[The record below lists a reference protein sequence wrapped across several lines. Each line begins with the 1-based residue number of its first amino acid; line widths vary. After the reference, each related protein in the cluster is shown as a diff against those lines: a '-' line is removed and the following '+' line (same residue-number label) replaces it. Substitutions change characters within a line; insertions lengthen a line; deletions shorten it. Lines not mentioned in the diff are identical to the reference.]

1 MAKRVTEIR
10 KGMVVEYEGALCAVI
25 GYEHHTPGNLRAIIN
40 LKLKNLKT
48 GSVKVQRFG
57 SGDMLEVAYLDTK
70 ECQYLY
76 KDQTTGKFVFMD
88 QESFDQYEI
97 DPEIIGDA
105 MQYVVEQQVIQVKF
119 HDVTPLSVELPSA
132 VNLKI
137 IESEPAAKGNSVSNL
152 FKKAVCETGLEIK
165 VPLHIGVGETVRIST
180 ETGEFLGRSKE

>member
-10 KGMVVEYEGALCAVI
+10 KGMVAEYEGGLWMVI
-25 GYEHHTPGNLRAIIN
+25 DYEHHTPGNLRAIIN

-70 ECQYLY
+70 DCQFLY
-76 KDQTTGKFVFMD
+76 KDKTNNKFVFMD
-88 QESFDQYEI
+88 QESYEQYEI
-97 DPEIIGDA
+97 DEDILKDQ
-105 MQYVVEQQVIQVKF
+105 MKYVVEEQVIQVKF
-119 HDVTPLSVELPSA
+119 HEHTPLSVELPSA

-152 FKKAVCETGLEIK
+152 FKRAVCQTGLEIK
-165 VPLHIGVGETVRIST
+165 VPLHIDVGETVRIST
-180 ETGEFLGRSKE
+180 ETGEFLGRFKE